1 MWNLPSIVVLWSK
14 CINAYS
20 NNHWIQSIVGTLFHC
35 LEKKL
40 IKMTKQKP
48 IILKIYNQLIGK
60 WQRYQNTIWIAKEYK
75 ADAILYSRIS
85 FVIFR
90 QTMRFKPPP
99 PNSEIGWRI
108 EFRPCELQ
116 FTDFENAAVC
126 CFVVLLT
133 RVILSYKYNI
143 LVPISKVDE
152 NMKRAQKRD
161 AISNQ
166 RFYFRRNITDR

>member
-1 MWNLPSIVVLWSK
+1 
-14 CINAYS
+14 
-20 NNHWIQSIVGTLFHC
+20 
-35 LEKKL
+35 
-40 IKMTKQKP
+40 
-48 IILKIYNQLIGK
+48 
-60 WQRYQNTIWIAKEYK
+60 
-75 ADAILYSRIS
+75 
-85 FVIFR
+85 
-90 QTMRFKPPP
+90 MRFKPPP

-116 FTDFENAAVC
+116 FTDFENAAIC

-161 AISNQ
+161 AILNEK
-166 RFYFRRNITDR
+166 FYFRRNITDRYRINGNINQIIRFRFWYLQQLILFQMQRG

>member
-1 MWNLPSIVVLWSK
+1 MFHQPFFICLLIFILTPGQGWVLLQLR
-14 CINAYS
+14 
-20 NNHWIQSIVGTLFHC
+20 NNFS
-35 LEKKL
+35 
-40 IKMTKQKP
+40 
-48 IILKIYNQLIGK
+48 
-60 WQRYQNTIWIAKEYK
+60 
-75 ADAILYSRIS
+75 
-85 FVIFR
+85 FR

-116 FTDFENAAVC
+116 FTDFENAAIC

-143 LVPISKVDE
+143 LIPISKVDE

-161 AISNQ
+161 AIFNQ
-166 RFYFRRNITDR
+166 KFYFRRNITDR